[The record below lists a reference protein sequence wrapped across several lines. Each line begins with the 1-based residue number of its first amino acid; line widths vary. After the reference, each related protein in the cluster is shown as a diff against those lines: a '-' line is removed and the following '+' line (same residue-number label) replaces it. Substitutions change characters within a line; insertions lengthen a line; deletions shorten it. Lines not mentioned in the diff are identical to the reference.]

1 LERTKATTAHRNPE
15 NEAPAHHQTALVIVD
30 CQALVRVHDLVHHD
44 HLHELHDHASP
55 VDELGMAA

>member
-1 LERTKATTAHRNPE
+1 MERTKATTPHRNPDH
-15 NEAPAHHQTALVIVD
+15 EAPVDHQTALVIVD
-30 CQALVRVHDLVHHD
+30 CQPLVRVHDLMHHD

>member
-15 NEAPAHHQTALVIVD
+15 HEAPAHHQTALVIVD
-30 CQALVRVHDLVHHD
+30 CHALVRVHELVHHD